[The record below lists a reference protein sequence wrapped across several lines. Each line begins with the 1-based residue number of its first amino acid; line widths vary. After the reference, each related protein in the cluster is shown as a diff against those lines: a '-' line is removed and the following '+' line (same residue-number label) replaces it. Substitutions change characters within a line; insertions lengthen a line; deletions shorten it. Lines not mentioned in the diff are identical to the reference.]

1 MNKNIVLFDEL
12 SFVVI
17 LGIRIGIAVM
27 SLRKFVKWKEFGVIM
42 YEIL

>member
-17 LGIRIGIAVM
+17 LGIRIGIVVM
-27 SLRKFVKWKEFGVIM
+27 SLRKFVKWKELGVIM